1 MIYLIRSASWNEEA
15 NSFEFILK
23 IGYTKDSSAKNRFTS
38 YSNHNPTSKV
48 LYKIPNATRRQE
60 GSVHK
65 YFEKFKKYG
74 NEWYEY
80 REEIIE
86 FFKTHT
92 TRESLN
98 FLPEYKFRQEMV
110 SERVIK
116 IEKFHKFVENLKD
129 LELKSLLSNYL
140 DLKMY
145 DRLRLLYKL
154 SKQSQLNEE
163 LLENIPDK
171 NFKEYFTTLGPNR
184 IKAVGYDTTILN
196 KELKNLS
203 LSEDLAEKVYNTFSL
218 GKRYTSIYIKN
229 ELLKIYQEIGYSK
242 TPIATDLKTWFKIKR
257 VQINTKIAKGVYKR
271 DKGFEIL
278 SKKE

>member
-15 NSFEFILK
+15 NNFEFILK

-80 REEIIE
+80 REEIVE

-98 FLPEYKFRQEMV
+98 FLPEYKFRQERV
-110 SERVIK
+110 SEKTAK
-116 IEKFHKFVENLKD
+116 INKFYKFVNS
-129 LELKSLLSNYL
+129 LETSKLKSLL
-140 DLKMY
+140 
-145 DRLRLLYKL
+145 
-154 SKQSQLNEE
+154 LN
-163 LLENIPDK
+163 
-171 NFKEYFTTLGPNR
+171 
-184 IKAVGYDTTILN
+184 
-196 KELKNLS
+196 
-203 LSEDLAEKVYNTFSL
+203 
-218 GKRYTSIYIKN
+218 YIK
-229 ELLKIYQEIGYSK
+229 LLRI
-242 TPIATDLKTWFKIKR
+242 
-257 VQINTKIAKGVYKR
+257 
-271 DKGFEIL
+271 
-278 SKKE
+278 